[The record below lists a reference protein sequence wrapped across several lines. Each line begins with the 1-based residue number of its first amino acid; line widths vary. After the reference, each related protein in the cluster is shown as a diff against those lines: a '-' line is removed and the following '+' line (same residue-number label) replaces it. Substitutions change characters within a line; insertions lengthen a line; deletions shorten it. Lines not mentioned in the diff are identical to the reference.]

1 MQFRNE
7 CKLNESTCWTCYG
20 DEPVD
25 VVEYYSTIR
34 WKWGRMQFL
43 INLFKYIPSLCD
55 HEASVLYC
63 YSRILEFAL
72 DRRYKSVCWFFIFCI
87 TFEIFC
93 SPQGDCGL
101 DVLGGRRHRVR
112 RQLRLNLHSLASI
125 CWKVVPVVIYYL
137 TYSVAR
143 VQRQQYQKLKLQ
155 ISGFFSIF

>member
-1 MQFRNE
+1 MKAHAGPVTVTNLQMLWSTTALLGENQGE
-7 CKLNESTCWTCYG
+7 CNSSSICSNIF
-20 DEPVD
+20 P
-25 VVEYYSTIR
+25 
-34 WKWGRMQFL
+34 
-43 INLFKYIPSLCD
+43 LFVIMKHL
-55 HEASVLYC
+55 
-63 YSRILEFAL
+63 
-72 DRRYKSVCWFFIFCI
+72 FCI
-87 TFEIFC
+87 VIHESWSLHLIGVINQYADISFLHNFGIFC

-155 ISGFFSIF
+155 ISAFFSIF